1 MKTIVLTA
9 IIKKPYKGNEKKVEA
24 LNDALAY
31 YNNEWCGK
39 GEKIYY
45 EVFES
50 GYQGNEVIEVDLKIV
65 MNKSISCE
73 LMLKEIRNK
82 VLSLFKKR
90 LVTLVKANGTTI
102 N

>member
-1 MKTIVLTA
+1 MNTIVLTA
-9 IIKKPYKGNEKKVEA
+9 IIKKPYKGNEEKVKA

-31 YNNEWCGK
+31 YNTVSCNK

-50 GYQGNEVIEVDLKIV
+50 EYQGNEVIEVDLKIV
-65 MNKSISCE
+65 MNKSIYCKF
-73 LMLKEIRNK
+73 MLKEIRGQ

-90 LVTLVKANGTTI
+90 LVTLVRANGTTI